1 MAPGRKG
8 GKFKKQHGATGIDA
22 LPDGVLEHILGFLPA
37 EEAVRTCVL
46 ARRWRH
52 RWKSAAA
59 LRIVSTGGEFL
70 EPMDK
75 LREFME
81 HMLLGRGGA
90 PLELCE
96 FRLGDLDSW
105 LTDEDVLSRIEHW
118 FLHAVGCNVQVLRL
132 HVRANDFHKLDDLPL
147 VSNHLT
153 RLEFHGV
160 EVEGSFLNFSGCP
173 NLEYLEFKFCQLL
186 SESITLIS
194 FQSLKHLRIT
204 DQCSL
209 CLNTGF
215 DSRVRISA
223 PKLVSLVL
231 EGFLATCPIFE
242 SMPSLLEASVKIM
255 DSGDQ
260 CELWNANY
268 WDCSCESCDSFG
280 NTPGG
285 SNNGVLLQGLSKA
298 KSLLLISEPTMYI
311 FKRDMRWCPMFSNLK
326 NLWLNDYWCV
336 PDDFNM
342 LACILEHSPIL
353 EKLTLQL
360 FSEGPEHKVEFEGH
374 LSPTE
379 RSAAISKYLNKI
391 EVKCEAVDERIV
403 KVLKFLH
410 VSNICTQTCF
420 ANHVPMF

>member
-1 MAPGRKG
+1 MPPWRKG
-8 GKFKKQHGATGIDA
+8 REVKKQHGATGIDA
-22 LPDGVLEHILGFLPA
+22 LPDGILEHILGLLPA

-52 RWKSAAA
+52 LWKTAAA
-59 LRIVSTGGEFL
+59 LRIICTDGEFL
-70 EPMDK
+70 GPMDK

-81 HMLLGRGGA
+81 HLLLGRGGA
-90 PLELCE
+90 PVELCE
-96 FRLGDLDSW
+96 LRLGDLGNV
-105 LTDEDVLSRIEHW
+105 LIDEDVVSRVDHW
-118 FLHAVGCNVQVLRL
+118 FRHAVGCNAQILRL
-132 HVRANDFHKLDDLPL
+132 LLCPGSYLQLNDSPV

-153 RLEFHGV
+153 RLELCSV
-160 EVEGSFLNFSGCP
+160 EVKGSFLNFSGCP
-173 NLEYLEFKFCQLL
+173 NLEHLEFFSCELL
-186 SESITLIS
+186 SESTALIS
-194 FQSLKHLRIT
+194 FQSLKHLSIMT
-204 DQCSL
+204 CGLSL
-209 CLNTGF
+209 NMGLE
-215 DSRVRISA
+215 SRVRISA
-223 PKLVSLVL
+223 PNLVSLVMDECL
-231 EGFLATCPIFE
+231 GSTPIFE
-242 SMPSLLEASVKIM
+242 SMSSLLEASIKMM

-260 CELWNANY
+260 CELWDANY
-268 WDCSCESCDSFG
+268 WDCSCESCDSYG

-285 SNNGVLLQGLSKA
+285 CNNGVLLQGLSKA
-298 KSLLLISEPTMYI
+298 KSLLLISEPTTYI

-379 RSAAISKYLNKI
+379 RSTAISEYLNKI

-403 KVLKFLH
+403 KVLRFLH
-410 VSNICTQTCF
+410 VL
-420 ANHVPMF
+420 